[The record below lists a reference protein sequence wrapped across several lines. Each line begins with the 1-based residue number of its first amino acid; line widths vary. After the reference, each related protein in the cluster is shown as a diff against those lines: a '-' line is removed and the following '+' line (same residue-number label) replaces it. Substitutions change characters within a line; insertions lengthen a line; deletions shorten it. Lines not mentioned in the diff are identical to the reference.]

1 MPEEKKNEEC
11 LPSHIQCLK
20 PFLAMEIM
28 ERAQQL
34 EAAGKHIIHLEIGE
48 PDFDTPQRIKDAC
61 MKSLQE
67 TRPRYTHSLG
77 LLELRESICE
87 HYFKKYGVSITA
99 DRVVITSG
107 TSPAMLL
114 ICSVLLNRGDEVILS
129 NPHYPCYPN
138 FLCYVGAQPRYVSV
152 YEQDGFQYTVEN
164 VRRALSKNIKALI
177 VNSPSNPAG
186 TVISG
191 KILAELSNLGPC
203 VISDE
208 IYHGLVYGEEKEH
221 SIFEFTDHAFV
232 INGFSKL
239 YAMTGW
245 RIGYLIAPPRYMR
258 ALQTLHQNFF
268 ISANSFVQRA
278 ALTALRECQQEVE
291 EMKALYNERR
301 VVLLEG
307 LRALGF
313 GIAVEPTGAF
323 YILANAKRFEE
334 NSLKLAYDILGG
346 AGVGSTPGIDFGKN
360 AEGYL
365 RFTYANSKENIEE
378 ALERMKGYLIK

>member
-1 MPEEKKNEEC
+1 MSEEKKIEAD

-20 PFLAMEIM
+20 PFLVMEIL

-34 EAAGKHIIHLEIGE
+34 EAAGKHIIHLEVGE
-48 PDFDTPQRIKDAC
+48 PDFDTPQRIKEAC
-61 MKSLQE
+61 VKSLRE
-67 TRPRYTHSLG
+67 TRPGYTHSLG
-77 LLELRESICE
+77 LLELREAICA
-87 HYFKKYGVSITA
+87 HYIKKYGVSITA

-129 NPHYPCYPN
+129 DPHYPCYPN
-138 FLCYVGAQPRYVSV
+138 FLCYVGAQPRYVPV
-152 YEQDGFQYTVEN
+152 FEEDGFQYTVDHAQK
-164 VRRALSKNIKALI
+164 ALSKNTKAII

-191 KILAELSNLGPC
+191 KTLAELSRLGTC
-203 VISDE
+203 IISDE
-208 IYHGLVYGEEKEH
+208 IYHGLVYGDEKEH
-221 SIFEFTDHAFV
+221 SILEYTDNAFV

-245 RIGYLIAPPRYMR
+245 RIGYLIAPRQYMR

-268 ISANSFVQRA
+268 ISANSFVQKA
-278 ALTALRECQQEVE
+278 ALTALQECQAEVE
-291 EMKALYNERR
+291 EMKVLYNERR
-301 VVLLEG
+301 LVLLEG
-307 LRALGF
+307 LRKLGF

-323 YILANAKRFEE
+323 YILANAKRFGE
-334 NSLKLAYDILGG
+334 NSLKLAYDILEH
-346 AGVGSTPGIDFGKN
+346 AGVGCTPGIDFGKN

-365 RFTYANSKENIEE
+365 RFTYANSIENIEE
-378 ALERMKGYLIK
+378 ALKRMKDYLL

>member
-1 MPEEKKNEEC
+1 MSEEYKIEAS

-20 PFLAMEIM
+20 PFLVMEIL

-34 EAAGKHIIHLEIGE
+34 EAAGKHIIHLEVGE
-48 PDFDTPQRIKDAC
+48 PDFDTPQRIKEAC
-61 MKSLQE
+61 AKSLRE
-67 TRPRYTHSLG
+67 NRPGYTHSLG
-77 LLELRESICE
+77 LLELREAICG
-87 HYFKKYGVSITA
+87 HYAQKYGVSVTP

-129 NPHYPCYPN
+129 DPHYPCYPN

-152 YEQDGFQYTVEN
+152 YEEDGFQYTIDHVQ
-164 VRRALSKNIKALI
+164 RALSKNTKALI

-186 TVISG
+186 TVIAG
-191 KILAELSNLGPC
+191 KTLAELSSLGPC
-203 VISDE
+203 IISDE
-208 IYHGLVYGEEKEH
+208 IYHGLVYGNEKEH
-221 SIFEFTDHAFV
+221 SILEYTDHAFV

-245 RIGYLIAPPRYMR
+245 RIGYLIAPPQYMR

-278 ALTALRECQQEVE
+278 ALTALRECQKEVE
-291 EMKALYNERR
+291 EMKALYDERR
-301 VVLLEG
+301 KVLLDG

-323 YILANAKRFEE
+323 YILANAKRFGE
-334 NSLKLAYDILGG
+334 NSLKLAYDILEH
-346 AGVGSTPGIDFGKN
+346 AGVGCTPGIDFGKN

-365 RFTYANSKENIEE
+365 RFTYANSKENIKE
-378 ALERMKGYLIK
+378 ALQRMKGYLI